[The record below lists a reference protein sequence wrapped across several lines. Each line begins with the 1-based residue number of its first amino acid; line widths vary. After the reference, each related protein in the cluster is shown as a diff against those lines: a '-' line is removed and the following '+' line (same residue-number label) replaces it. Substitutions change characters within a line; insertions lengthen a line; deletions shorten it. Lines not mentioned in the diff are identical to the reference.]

1 MQQLATLQSQKAAF
15 IKEHGFFAGETRHNP
30 HETHRHTVIFK
41 NKKNENLSFVRCC
54 ETETIFPVTTLERL
68 RSGSRFGSRPY
79 LQKHSFSNKK
89 NCVQNLAFLMLEAAL
104 LHLICGFFYF

>member
-54 ETETIFPVTTLERL
+54 ETETIFSGYDFGKVTF
-68 RSGSRFGSRPY
+68 RFQIRI
-79 LQKHSFSNKK
+79 KAIFT
-89 NCVQNLAFLMLEAAL
+89 EAQ
-104 LHLICGFFYF
+104 FFK